1 MSQQIGK
8 THHKDDKQT
17 ADGEA
22 LYVEWATIYKY
33 KAEIC
38 L

>member
-1 MSQQIGK
+1 MSQQIGEN
-8 THHKDDKQT
+8 HHKDDKQT
-17 ADGEA
+17 ADGEV
-22 LYVEWATIYKY
+22 LHVEGATIYMY